1 MVAFYKTSL
10 TNALNVR
17 KSACGVKPE
26 TKKETV
32 GSYSLRQK
40 ENTGA
45 INVATLNGMKI
56 EPAVR
61 DCRALSDLLA
71 YWDTAEGTPTKR
83 VSPMRPL

>member
-17 KSACGVKPE
+17 KSAVGVKPE

-40 ENTGA
+40 ENTSA

-56 EPAVR
+56 KPAARV
-61 DCRALSDLLA
+61 CRVVTDLL
-71 YWDTAEGTPTKR
+71 GTKIKGH
-83 VSPMRPL
+83 PLSLRWTDNIR